1 LEEILTARETAQFL
15 KMNERTVLKLASEG
29 KIPAAKIG
37 RRWRFE
43 RNLIIEW
50 LESRMRSMPNHE
62 LAGLENR
69 VEKPRDPLLGVL
81 HPEAVNLEL
90 ASRSRR
96 GVIRELVDMLVATG
110 VVTDKKALCEAVLE
124 RESLATT
131 GVGEGVAF
139 PHPRKPSGQ
148 YVQQSAV
155 AFGRSSP
162 GVDFGAV
169 DGEPT
174 NLFFLVCTPDEGA
187 HLKILA
193 RLNRIMR
200 SSALKRELMEA
211 GTSEEAIRCVRREE
225 ERLGLIPH

>member
-1 LEEILTARETAQFL
+1 MEEILTARETAQFL

-43 RNLIIEW
+43 KNLIIEW

-62 LAGLENR
+62 LASIESHI
-69 VEKPRDPLLGVL
+69 EKPQDPLLGIL
-81 HPEAVNLEL
+81 HPEAINLEL

-96 GVIRELVDMLVATG
+96 GIVCELVELIAATG
-110 VVTDKKALCEAVLE
+110 VVIDKKALCEAVLE

-139 PHPRKPSGQ
+139 PHPRKPSSR
-148 YVQQSAV
+148 YTQQPAV

-162 GVDFGAV
+162 GIDFGAI

-174 NLFFLVCTPDEGA
+174 NLFFLVCTPEEEA

-211 GTSEEAIRCVRREE
+211 GSSEEAIRCVRREE
-225 ERLGLIPH
+225 ERLGLAPR